1 MLISLRT
8 LALAAVVTAMSV
20 PASWAGDGSSSG
32 VRRLPAVESSTSQRP
47 SSRRVKT
54 VGNTDSA
61 VKPASAQE
69 VEIPADAP
77 PAPIDYGTPMAA
89 PLPDDA
95 IMMPSTTSGP
105 VPVPAPTRVI
115 SSTTHGHAGC
125 SSGSCG
131 KCKEPGLLDRIKYK
145 WTHYWKPELQESH
158 WGYPE
163 EFCEK
168 PLGYFVY
175 AHNRTMV
182 ANGEAARMMLY
193 HYDFVRNEVELTSR
207 GQQQL
212 AKIAYMLP
220 RNYFPLAIQSTPED
234 PGLAERRRQY
244 VLELL
249 AAAEFPVPAERVVVT
264 GPISYGRQGY
274 EGEPSQ
280 ALMLQILTSG
290 DTQSPF
296 RTVDQET
303 SNFGE

>member
-20 PASWAGDGSSSG
+20 PASWAADGPSSG
-32 VRRLPAVESSTSQRP
+32 VRRLPAVESSDSQRP

-61 VKPASAQE
+61 VKPVSAQE
-69 VEIPADAP
+69 VAGDAP
-77 PAPIDYGTPMAA
+77 PAPIDYGTPMMA
-89 PLPDDA
+89 PLPDEA
-95 IMMPSTTSGP
+95 IMMPSTTSG
-105 VPVPAPTRVI
+105 VTHVPAPTRVV
-115 SSTTHGHAGC
+115 SSTTHHGHAGC

-168 PLGYFVY
+168 PLGYFIY

-193 HYDFVRNEVELTSR
+193 HYDFVQNEPELSSR

-220 RNYFPLAIQSTPED
+220 RNYFPLAIQSTPD
-234 PGLAERRRQY
+234 NPGLAERRRQY

-249 AAAEFPVPAERVVVT
+249 AAAEFPIPPERVVVT

-274 EGEPSQ
+274 EAEPSQ
-280 ALMLQILTSG
+280 ALMLQILTNG
-290 DTQSPF
+290 DTGGPF
-296 RTVDQET
+296 QTVEQET
-303 SNFGE
+303 GNFE